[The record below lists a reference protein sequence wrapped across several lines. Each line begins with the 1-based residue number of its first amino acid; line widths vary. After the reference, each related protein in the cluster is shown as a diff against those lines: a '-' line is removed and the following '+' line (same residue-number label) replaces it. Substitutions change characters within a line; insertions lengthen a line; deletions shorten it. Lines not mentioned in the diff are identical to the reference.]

1 MNDDQLTE
9 PKFPIVAVRAFA
21 NALSFFLTKENEGI
35 VCQGEN
41 EDGRMQKFIVWKHES
56 QLRIA
61 SVQGTEMKPGDTI
74 TMHESKEDAITAA
87 AISNDEF
94 LEI

>member
-1 MNDDQLTE
+1 MNNDQLTD
-9 PKFPIVAVRAFA
+9 PKFLTVAVRAFA

-41 EDGRMQKFIVWKHES
+41 EDGRMQKFIIWKHNY

-61 SVQGTEMKPGDTI
+61 SVQNTEMTPGDTI
-74 TMHESKEDAITAA
+74 TMYECKEDAITAA
-87 AISNDEF
+87 AIANEEF